1 VIDASFA
8 ALAAARWLHFLAAML
23 LFGAALFPFYAASDD
38 LTASPA
44 VLNSARR
51 AVRVAAVLTA
61 ISAFAWAAIL
71 LITITGAADSLIDRD
86 TLSAF
91 FFDTGFGKV
100 WALRLLLALAIPF
113 VAFVAGNAL
122 FARGLPTA
130 LIALLTG
137 SLLVSQAWVGHAAA
151 SGAEAWIVVL
161 GYALHV
167 LGAGVWIGGLVP
179 LELVLRESNGQ
190 TGEAYLDRALYR
202 FSQTAMIAIAAILA
216 GGLINVWA
224 RWRSLEALLASTWGQ
239 LVLLKMILFAA
250 LLALAIQNRFVL
262 MPRLLANVGSRRHL
276 VGNVVIEQLGAIAIL
291 GAASLLGITA
301 PPG

>member
-23 LFGAALFPFYAASDD
+23 LFGAALFPFYAARDD
-38 LTASPA
+38 LTASA
-44 VLNSARR
+44 VLKPARR
-51 AVRVAAVLTA
+51 AFRVAAVLMA
-61 ISAFAWAAIL
+61 VSAFAWAAIL

-91 FFDTGFGKV
+91 FFETGFGKV
-100 WALRLLLALAIPF
+100 WAVRLLLALAVPF

-122 FARGLPTA
+122 FGRTLPTA

-167 LGAGVWIGGLVP
+167 LGAGAWVGGLVP
-179 LELVLRESNGQ
+179 LGLALRESS
-190 TGEAYLDRALYR
+190 GEVSDACLDHALHR
-202 FSQTAMIAIAAILA
+202 FSNVGIIAIAAILA
-216 GGLINVWA
+216 GGLVNVWA
-224 RWRSLEALLASTWGQ
+224 RWRSLDALLASAWGD
-239 LVLLKMILFAA
+239 LVLVKLTLFAA
-250 LLALAIQNRFVL
+250 LLALAIQNRFAL
-262 MPRLLANVGSRRHL
+262 MPRFLTDLRSRNRLA
-276 VGNVVIEQLGAIAIL
+276 GNVLIEQVCLLAIL

-301 PPG
+301 PPA